1 MAPVTFVDTNV
12 LLRYVVGDGAGH
24 AGRARAFVDTADEL
38 VLTDPV
44 VAEIEFVLR
53 SVYRLARTKV
63 AQTLQMILA
72 LPAIVVGD
80 LDLLTDAI
88 DIYEHTPVDFQDAY
102 LAACARQ
109 HSPARIASFDRDFDR
124 IPGIERVAP

>member
-12 LLRYVVGDGAGH
+12 LLRYVVGDGAGQ
-24 AGRARAFVDTADEL
+24 ARRARAFVDTADEL

-109 HSPARIASFDRDFDR
+109 HAPARIASFDRDFDR

>member
-12 LLRYVVGDGAGH
+12 LLRYVVGDGAGQ
-24 AGRARAFVDTADEL
+24 AGRASAFVDTADEL

-53 SVYRLARTKV
+53 SVYRLARKKV

-109 HSPARIASFDRDFDR
+109 HSPARVASFDRDFDR
-124 IPGIERVAP
+124 IPGVERVAP

>member
-109 HSPARIASFDRDFDR
+109 HSPARVASFDRDFDR
-124 IPGIERVAP
+124 IPGVERVAP

>member
-12 LLRYVVGDGAGH
+12 LLRYVVGDGAGQ

-88 DIYEHTPVDFQDAY
+88 DIYERTPVDFQDAY
-102 LAACARQ
+102 LAAYARQ

-124 IPGIERVAP
+124 IPGVERVAP